1 MTTITHVVKRTLASP
16 KAQEQLLRMALLVLI
31 WLWAFSIRLVR
42 WRWRSRPLEMGV
54 LPLGSVGAGTCP
66 LLLH

>member
-1 MTTITHVVKRTLASP
+1 VCTHTAAPAPAARKTQKKMTTIAEVVRRTLASP

-42 WRWRSRPLEMGV
+42 VSFV
-54 LPLGSVGAGTCP
+54 
-66 LLLH
+66 

>member
-1 MTTITHVVKRTLASP
+1 MTTIAEVVRRTLASP

-42 WRWRSRPLEMGV
+42 VGSEKSGRLEGRRR
-54 LPLGSVGAGTCP
+54 ARRTT
-66 LLLH
+66 